1 MRKINN
7 CKITG
12 VKTKITE
19 ELTITVK
26 LEFVSRRDKGTYS
39 FTKRFYDAKEN
50 AELKTIMYYA
60 DVKKIKE
67 LKGKVIREVVDED
80 ENFIGIGEPIG
91 DNFVLF
97 RDTSKSYSAA
107 ELNK

>member
-39 FTKRFYDAKEN
+39 ITKRFYDTKEN

-80 ENFIGIGEPIG
+80 ENFIGIGDPIG

>member
-12 VKTKITE
+12 VTTKITE

-26 LEFVSRRDKGTYS
+26 LEFVSCRDKRTYC

-50 AELKTIMYYA
+50 AELKKIMYYA
-60 DVKKIKE
+60 DAKKIKE

-80 ENFIGIGEPIG
+80 ENFIGIGDPIG

-97 RDTSKSYSAA
+97 RDTNKSYSAA